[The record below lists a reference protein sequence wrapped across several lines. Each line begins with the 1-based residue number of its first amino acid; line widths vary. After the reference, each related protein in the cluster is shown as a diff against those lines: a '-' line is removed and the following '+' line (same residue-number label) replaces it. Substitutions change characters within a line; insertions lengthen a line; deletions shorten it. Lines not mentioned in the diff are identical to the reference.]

1 LRRFLNINIKYNP
14 AINFDQKSET
24 MQRTV
29 FSEAVRTIA
38 AKITRDLEY
47 RTWVAKALPTMGG
60 GQRHMLVQAIEA
72 SGLSD
77 PRLSKAMG
85 APMLEGARA

>member
-1 LRRFLNINIKYNP
+1 
-14 AINFDQKSET
+14 

-38 AKITRDLEY
+38 TKITNDHEFRS
-47 RTWVAKALPTMGG
+47 WVAKALPTMGG

-72 SGLSD
+72 SGLCD
-77 PRLSKAMG
+77 ARLSKAMG
-85 APMLEGARA
+85 VPMLEGVRA

>member
-1 LRRFLNINIKYNP
+1 M
-14 AINFDQKSET
+14 QK
-24 MQRTV
+24 TV
-29 FSEAVRTIA
+29 FSEAVRVIA
-38 AKITRDLEY
+38 AKIIIDHEY
-47 RTWVAKALPTMGG
+47 RRWVAKALPTMGG

-85 APMLEGARA
+85 APMLEGVRA